1 MRLAALHN
9 AAQKAAL
16 CRGIHCK
23 YCQCIVCTMSR
34 RYPSA
39 AEVTS
44 VRWPQSLWLANC
56 VSSYSIDIDSLPA
69 SLLVFIQHIQPR
81 GLVNVRPAFI
91 RSGDNRDIEV
101 CYIGFHPE
109 LSVCVLSESGGGAEY
124 RNFVLILQQAKPC
137 HCQKT
142 SGRQFQTDPGSS
154 SD

>member
-1 MRLAALHN
+1 MLSVHCVYHVQAIPLGSGSHQCALASIAL
-9 AAQKAAL
+9 AGEL
-16 CRGIHCK
+16 RE
-23 YCQCIVCTMSR
+23 R
-34 RYPSA
+34 
-39 AEVTS
+39 
-44 VRWPQSLWLANC
+44 
-56 VSSYSIDIDSLPA
+56 SSYSIDIDSLTA

-101 CYIGFHPE
+101 CYIGLHPE

-154 SD
+154 SE